1 MHGFHVSREKC
12 DRGVFIYV
20 ASGVSVLVVLLIVDV
35 LRLTY

>member
-12 DRGVFIYV
+12 DRGAFIYV
-20 ASGVSVLVVLLIVDV
+20 ASGVSLVIVLLIVDL

>member
-12 DRGVFIYV
+12 DRGLFIYV
-20 ASGVSVLVVLLIVDV
+20 ASGVSLVIVLLIVDL